1 MLPPFFIKMSNLKE
15 IEKLIQS
22 GDYVEAQKQTES
34 LKAPKATKLAVLAS
48 IALKAGEFQK
58 SEVLFERALEADP
71 NNILAVGNYGQL
83 LVSQKQFNRALP
95 FCERVHLTEL
105 KNEGYLLNYVAC
117 LAHVDNFEKAIE
129 VTKKFIERNEKN
141 SLNVKLTL
149 ASVYRAYLK
158 PNEALEVL
166 NNALEVHGEE
176 PELERA
182 LADAYAEIDPKV
194 ASEAFAKAINNT
206 KKPLPLKWNWS
217 FVELRMQNF
226 KLGWELYEAGL
237 DEKIGRVGRPLP
249 AVMRQFKR
257 VTQIEKL
264 ESEKY
269 TLLAAEQGIGD
280 QILFMSTL
288 NEMLPK
294 IEKPILI
301 CEERMLPIIRRSF
314 PTIEV
319 KTYGFA
325 NSLSR
330 QQDRLNGVFPI
341 GSLMKYC
348 RNSKQDFI
356 GKRKTYILTNEKRTE
371 EYKKRIEAKY
381 PGKKIIGVSWSGG
394 FWDRQKRAK
403 SIDFE
408 ELIKLLKPEGHIY
421 VSLQYG
427 DVSQYKKIAQ
437 EKQLPIV
444 FIDGIDFKNQLDDW
458 IALAAVCEKIIS
470 VSTALVH
477 FAGAAGKKV
486 DLILGESQS
495 PFIWGLEEGNSLPYE
510 NVNIFRQRPKE
521 NRNEYIDRLKGCL

>member
-1 MLPPFFIKMSNLKE
+1 MSNLKE

-22 GDYVEAQKQTES
+22 GDYVEAQKKTEL

-48 IALKAGEFQK
+48 IALKVGEFQK
-58 SEVLFERALEADP
+58 SEVLFERALETDP
-71 NNILAVGNYGQL
+71 NNILAIGNYGQL
-83 LVSQKQFNRALP
+83 LVAQKQFNRALP
-95 FCERVHLTEL
+95 YCEKVHLTEQ

-117 LAHVDNFEKAIE
+117 LAHIDNFEKAIE
-129 VTKKFIERNEKN
+129 VTKNFIEKNRKN

-158 PNEALEVL
+158 PREALDVL
-166 NNALEVHGEE
+166 NNAIEVHGDE

-182 LADAYAEIDPKV
+182 IADAYAEIDPKT
-194 ASEAFAKAINNT
+194 ASEAFAKAIEKT

-257 VTQIEKL
+257 VTQIEDLQKG
-264 ESEKY
+264 KY
-269 TLLAAEQGIGD
+269 TLLTAEQGIGD
-280 QILFMSTL
+280 QILFLSSL

-301 CEERMLPIIRRSF
+301 CEERMLPILRRSF

-325 NSLSR
+325 NSLSS
-330 QQDRLNGVFPI
+330 QQERLNGVFPI
-341 GSLMKYC
+341 GSMMKYC
-348 RNSKQDFI
+348 RSSKEDFLQ
-356 GKRKTYILTNEKRTE
+356 KRKPYIQTNELKTA
-371 EYKKRIEAKY
+371 EYKKLIELKY
-381 PGKKIIGVSWSGG
+381 PGKKIVGVSWSGG

-408 ELIKLLKPEGHIY
+408 ELISLMKMEDHVY

-427 DVSQYKKIAQ
+427 DVSENKKLVI
-437 EKQLPIV
+437 EKKLPMV
-444 FIDGIDFKNQLDDW
+444 FIDGIDFKNQIDEW
-458 IALAAVCEKIIS
+458 VALAAACEKIIS

-510 NVNIFRQRPKE
+510 NVTIYRQREKE
-521 NRNEYIDRLKGCL
+521 KREDYIKRLKGVL